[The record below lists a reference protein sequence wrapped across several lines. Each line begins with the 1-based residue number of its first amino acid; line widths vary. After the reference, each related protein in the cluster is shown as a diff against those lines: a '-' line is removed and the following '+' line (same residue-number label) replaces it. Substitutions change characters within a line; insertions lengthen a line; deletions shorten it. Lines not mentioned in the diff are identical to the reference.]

1 MPKPLHKAVPW
12 AVVDSVSTGLLGVL
26 TLSILTRVLS
36 AEDFGAVAVAQS
48 IVILI
53 QLLTSLGLTEAVIQR
68 RGINDLYIN
77 SAFWLSTLMG
87 ILGFLLS
94 LSIAGYFLLGSAEP
108 LLAALV
114 AVEGVACLFV
124 GINLVPAAL
133 LDRNLDTKAVA
144 KRTFA
149 GKITYGIVAI
159 SLAWLHFG
167 VWSIVIAGICQHFI
181 STIILW
187 TYTQYKPDKK
197 RSISHAIELSKYG
210 IPIMLESAL
219 WAFLTRIFN
228 LLVGAFHGLEVL
240 GIINIATRTGEVFAN
255 VIASVSNRI
264 GLPLFSS
271 IQDQP
276 QKLKQAFKV
285 ATEMASLVALPIF
298 TGLML
303 TSSDWVPLFLGEKW
317 GNLAPL
323 INIVC
328 IVWMV
333 SFTRVFAGPYLR
345 AIGLSKAMLLPA
357 ISAAAITII
366 AVYVTQHLSPIFV
379 MVAWAVRVIATF
391 PLSIFVLQKHGSFYW
406 KTQLSPLIKPLMATA
421 LMTIAVLAIRFQTS
435 ALQLSGVLNLLAS
448 VLVGAAVYS
457 GIVFIYYRHTVK
469 AWRDA
474 STIAQA
480 CQ

>member
-1 MPKPLHKAVPW
+1 MPIKPLRKAVPW
-12 AVVDSVSTGLLGVL
+12 AVVDSVSTGLLGIL
-26 TLSILTRVLS
+26 TLSILTRVLN
-36 AEDFGAVAVAQS
+36 AEEFGAVALVQS

-53 QLLTSLGLTEAVIQR
+53 QLFTSLGMTEAIIQR

-87 ILGFLLS
+87 LLGFLLS
-94 LSIAGYFLLGSAEP
+94 LSIAAYFLLGTSEP
-108 LLAALV
+108 LLAALIV
-114 AVEGVACLFV
+114 VEGVACLFV

-133 LDRNLDTKAVA
+133 LERNLDTKAVA

-149 GKITYGIVAI
+149 GKITFGIVAI
-159 SLAWLHFG
+159 TLAFMHFG
-167 VWSIVIAGICQHFI
+167 VWSIIIAGICQHVI

-197 RSISHAIELSKYG
+197 RSLSHAIELSKYG

-219 WAFLTRIFN
+219 WAFLTRVFN

-255 VIASVSNRI
+255 IISSVSNRI

-276 QKLKQAFKV
+276 KKLKQAFKV

-333 SFTRVFAGPYLR
+333 SFTRVFAGSYLR
-345 AIGLSKAMLLPA
+345 AIGQAKAMLLPA

-366 AVYVTQHLSPIFV
+366 AVYATQNLSPIFV

-391 PLSIFVLQKHGSFYW
+391 PLSIFVLQKHGRFDW
-406 KTQLSPLIKPLMATA
+406 KTQLIPLIKPLIATA
-421 LMTIAVLAIRFQTS
+421 LMAIAVLAIRFQAS
-435 ALQLSGVLNLLAS
+435 ALQLNGSLNLIAS
-448 VLVGAAVYS
+448 VLVGAAVYI
-457 GIVFIYYRHTVK
+457 GIVFIHYRHTVK
-469 AWRDA
+469 AWREA
-474 STIAQA
+474 SNIAQV
-480 CQ
+480 